1 MNTNKYQF
9 NAGDYVQQLQII
21 AYLEQTLKEI
31 GLCVGCELIYDDN
44 TNIIGC
50 EVSIIGKPNRKIR
63 IDKSKDFFI
72 ER

>member
-1 MNTNKYQF
+1 MEKGIEKIKYLE
-9 NAGDYVQQLQII
+9 QQLKII

-44 TNIIGC
+44 ANIIGC

-63 IDKSKDFFI
+63 IDKSKNFFY
-72 ER
+72 

>member
-1 MNTNKYQF
+1 MERELE
-9 NAGDYVQQLQII
+9 QQLKII

-63 IDKSKDFFI
+63 IDKSTCFFYWKI
-72 ER
+72 KIILDK